1 MYRSPSRSRAWTR
14 PNANPSRLV
23 YWWRSKG
30 WNTAGQTRAILLV
43 MISPLAIE
51 NQSKAKATNAL
62 ARDRYQKTFGSA
74 PTRDAPTMG
83 TQIGIV
89 SRAREAPTIVAA
101 TKDHNGMLDR
111 EDVLGARLCL
121 V

>member
-1 MYRSPSRSRAWTR
+1 M
-14 PNANPSRLV
+14 
-23 YWWRSKG
+23 
-30 WNTAGQTRAILLV
+30 NTPGQTRAILLV

-121 V
+121 VSMSVAPKMVLQLAAAYYLAVFEH